1 MTTTIDINC
10 DLGEGMGSDAELLNI
25 VTSANIACGA
35 HAGDTATMRQ
45 TLALARQHGVAAGAH
60 PGYRDREGFG
70 RRPCPLADADLIDLI
85 DEQID
90 HLATLA
96 EELEY
101 PLTHVRAHGALG
113 NLTDADEDAAK
124 LLVSALAKH
133 PLRLMTLPN
142 SAAERIASDRQVPVI
157 RQFFADRA
165 YDNNGQL
172 VPRSVAGSVI
182 HNETAII
189 RRLLEAMDRSIVISI
204 EEREVAIAFESI
216 CVHGDTPNALALAEK
231 IRKVLEDHGVNV
243 RPFTE

>member
-1 MTTTIDINC
+1 MNTTIDINC

-35 HAGDTATMRQ
+35 HAGDPATMRQ

-70 RRPCPLADADLIDLI
+70 RRPRAMSDTALIDLVR
-85 DEQID
+85 EQVD
-90 HLATLA
+90 TLSKMA
-96 EELEY
+96 EELQH

-113 NLTDADEDAAK
+113 NLTDADDDAAK
-124 LLVSALAKH
+124 LLLSALANR

-142 SAAERIASDRQVPVI
+142 SAAERVAHDRQVPVV

-182 HNETAII
+182 HDEGVII
-189 RRLLEAMDRSIVISI
+189 TRLLEAMDRGVVISI
-204 EEREVAIAFESI
+204 EQREVAIAFESI

-231 IRKVLEDHGVNV
+231 IRKVLEDHGVKV
-243 RPFTE
+243 RPFT